1 MKRVRPVIL
10 LLIVLQV
17 NTTAI
22 NKQKDKSCN
31 DAESKV
37 STPVSVKKENSI
49 YHDGWIDFNKNG
61 KKDIY
66 EDSSAKTE
74 DRVND
79 LLQQM
84 TMEEKTM
91 QMVTLYG
98 YGRVAKDQ
106 LPTPEWK
113 NKIWKDGLANID
125 EHCNGVAKT
134 DYGYPYSKHVWALNE
149 VQKFFVEQT
158 RLGIPVEFTT
168 EGIRGLN
175 HTKATSFP
183 AQIGMGSTWDK
194 DLVRKTGEVTGSE
207 AFALGYNNVYSPIM
221 DISRDQR
228 WGRIVETY
236 GEDPFL
242 VAQLGVQQVKGIQS
256 SGVVSTMKHFAVY
269 SVPKGGR
276 DGDARTDPHVTDRAM
291 HTLFLYSFRKGVEE
305 GGALG
310 VMSSYNDY
318 NGVPVSGSKYFL
330 TELLRDQ
337 YHFKGYVVSDSW
349 AVRYIHSKHKVADTY
364 KEAVRQA
371 VEAGLNV
378 RTTFESPGSY
388 VKPLRELIAEGNI
401 SEKTIDDRVR
411 DVLRVKFIEGLFD
424 KPYRDEKY
432 ADEFVNN
439 DKHKAIALQASRESI
454 VLLKNKDHLLPINP
468 ENYHNILVCGPNAKA
483 EKSSESRYGPN
494 GIDVISGYEGILNML
509 GNKANIEYAQGC
521 YVFDK
526 NSWPQ
531 SELYPVP
538 PSDEERT
545 LMDEAVTKASVSDLI
560 IAFVGDNTETVGESR
575 SRTSL
580 DLPGNQRQFLMKL
593 KNTGKPMIVVLINGR
608 PLSINWIND
617 NVPAVIEAW
626 FPGLYGGT
634 AIAEVLTGKYNPG
647 GKMPVTTPKTVGQIP
662 FNFPHI
668 KGSQAGQ
675 PQTGPNGKGKT
686 RILNAL
692 YPFGYGLSYTTFEY
706 SGLKISAG
714 GGGVNSTIRISMDI
728 TNTGNYDGD
737 EIVQLYINDEYSSVV
752 TYKKVLR
759 GFERVPLKKGETKT
773 VTFTIKPDDLALYNK
788 NMDFVVEPGKFN
800 VYAGSSS
807 EDIRLKGSFVL
818 NNKN

>member
-1 MKRVRPVIL
+1 MKSL
-10 LLIVLQV
+10 LTVLLFFIIHIGNSAV
-17 NTTAI
+17 TTEAGG
-22 NKQKDKSCN
+22 SCN
-31 DAESKV
+31 LRSGSETLKSN
-37 STPVSVKKENSI
+37 KKKKTI

-66 EDSSAKTE
+66 EDTSAKTA
-74 DRVND
+74 DRVED

-106 LPTPEWK
+106 LPAPEWK
-113 NKIWKDGLANID
+113 NAIWKDGLANID

-175 HTKATSFP
+175 HTKATCFP

-194 DLVRKTGEVTGSE
+194 ELVRKTGEVTGSE
-207 AFALGYNNVYSPIM
+207 AYALGYNNVYSPIM

-242 VAQLGVQQVKGIQS
+242 VARLGVQQVKGIQS
-256 SGVVSTMKHFAVY
+256 KGVVSTLKHFAVY

-291 HTLFLYSFRKGVEE
+291 RTLFLYSFRKGIEE

-330 TELLRDQ
+330 TEILRNQ
-337 YHFKGYVVSDSW
+337 FHFKGYVVSDSW
-349 AVRYIHSKHKVADTY
+349 AVRYIHSKHRVAETY
-364 KEAVRQA
+364 KDAVKDA
-371 VEAGLNV
+371 VTAGLNV
-378 RTTFESPGSY
+378 RTTFETPGSY
-388 VKPLRELIAEGNI
+388 IKPLRELVQEGSI
-401 SEKTIDDRVR
+401 SIETINERVR
-411 DVLRVKFIEGLFD
+411 DVLRVKFKEGLFD

-432 ADEFVNN
+432 ADKFVNN
-439 DKHKAIALQASRESI
+439 DKHKATALQASRESI
-454 VLLKNKDHLLPINP
+454 VLLKNEGHLLPFNTVK
-468 ENYHNILVCGPNAKA
+468 YQNILVCGPNAKA

-494 GIDVISGYEGILNML
+494 GIDVISGYEGIVDML
-509 GNKANIEYAQGC
+509 GDKANVEYARGC

-526 NSWPQ
+526 NRWPQ
-531 SELYPVP
+531 SELYPAP
-538 PSDEERT
+538 LSNEEKA
-545 LMDEAVTKASVSDLI
+545 LMDEAVNKAESSDLI

-580 DLPGNQRQFLMKL
+580 DLPGNQRQLLMEL
-593 KNTGKPMIVVLINGR
+593 KKTGKPVIVVLINGR

-617 NVPAVIEAW
+617 NIPAVVEAW
-626 FPGLYGGT
+626 FPGIYGGT

-647 GKMPVTTPKTVGQIP
+647 GKMPVTTPRTVGQIP
-662 FNFPHI
+662 FNFPYM

-675 PQTGPNGKGKT
+675 PQAGPNGKGKT
-686 RILNAL
+686 RILDAL

-706 SGLKISAG
+706 SDLTITPEEGGTESTMKINVS
-714 GGGVNSTIRISMDI
+714 V
-728 TNTGNYDGD
+728 TNTGDYDGD
-737 EIVQLYINDEYSSVV
+737 EVVQLYINDEYSSVV
-752 TYKKVLR
+752 TYEKILR
-759 GFERVPLKKGETKT
+759 GFERIHLKKGETKT
-773 VTFTIKPDDLALYNK
+773 VTFTLEPDDLALYNIDDK
-788 NMDFVVEPGKFN
+788 YVVEPGKFN
-800 VYAGSSS
+800 VYVGSSS
-807 EDIRLKGSFVL
+807 DDVRLEGAFVL
-818 NNKN
+818 KDRN

>member
-1 MKRVRPVIL
+1 MKNTVVVFAIL
-10 LLIVLQV
+10 SFLLTLSV
-17 NTTAI
+17 TA
-22 NKQKDKSCN
+22 KESPAGGKKKKS
-31 DAESKV
+31 
-37 STPVSVKKENSI
+37 SI

-66 EDSSAKTE
+66 EDPARDVE
-74 DRVND
+74 ERVND
-79 LLQQM
+79 LLSQM
-84 TMEEKTM
+84 TIEEKTM

-106 LPTPEWK
+106 LPVPEWK
-113 NKIWKDGLANID
+113 NAMWKDGLANID

-194 DLVRKTGEVTGSE
+194 ELVRKTGEITGSE
-207 AFALGYNNVYSPIM
+207 AYALGYNNVYSPIM
-221 DISRDQR
+221 DIARDQR

-242 VAQLGVQQVKGIQS
+242 VAGLGVQQVKGIQS
-256 SGVVSTMKHFAVY
+256 SGVVSTLKHFAVY

-276 DGDARTDPHVTDRAM
+276 DGDARTDPHVAEREM
-291 HTLFLYSFRKGVEE
+291 HELYLYPFRKGIEE

-318 NGVPVSGSKYFL
+318 NGVPVTGSKYFL

-349 AVRYIHSKHKVADTY
+349 AVRYIYSKHKVADSY

-378 RTTFESPGSY
+378 RTTFESTESY
-388 VKPLRELIAEGNI
+388 VEPLRELIAEG
-401 SEKTIDDRVR
+401 SLSVKTIDDRVR

-432 ADEFVNN
+432 ADKFVNN
-439 DKHKAIALQASRESI
+439 DEHKKTALQASRESI
-454 VLLKNKDHLLPINP
+454 VLLKNENNLLPLDLSK
-468 ENYHNILVCGPNAKA
+468 YKNILICGPNAKA

-494 GIDVISGYEGILNML
+494 GIDVISGYEGLKEML
-509 GNKANIEYAQGC
+509 DGKVNIDYAQGC
-521 YVFDK
+521 FVYDED
-526 NSWPQ
+526 SWPD
-531 SELYPVP
+531 SEVYPIP
-538 PSDEERT
+538 PSKEERA
-545 LMDEAVTKASVSDLI
+545 LMDEAVQKAGSSDLI
-560 IAFVGDNTETVGESR
+560 IAFVGDNTEPVGESR

-580 DLPGNQRQFLMKL
+580 DLPGNQREFLMKL
-593 KNTGKPMIVVLINGR
+593 KETGKPVVLVLINGR
-608 PLSINWIND
+608 PISINWADKNI
-617 NVPAVIEAW
+617 PAIVEAW
-626 FPGLYGGT
+626 FPGVHGGT
-634 AIAEVLTGKYNPG
+634 AIAEVLTGKYNPAG
-647 GKMPVTTPKTVGQIP
+647 RMPVTTPRSVGQLL
-662 FNFPHI
+662 FNFPFK

-675 PQTGPNGKGKT
+675 PQAGPNGTGKT
-686 RILNAL
+686 RVLDAL
-692 YPFGYGLSYTTFEY
+692 YPFGYGLSYTTFKY
-706 SGLKISAG
+706 SGLKITPEG
-714 GGGVNSTIRISMDI
+714 GGTGSTVKISVNI

-737 EIVQLYINDEYSSVV
+737 EVVQLYINDEYSSVV
-752 TYKKVLR
+752 TYEKVLR
-759 GFERVPLKKGETKT
+759 GFERVYLKKGETKT
-773 VTFTIKPDDLALYNK
+773 VTFTIQPDDLALHDRH
-788 NMDFVVEPGKFN
+788 MDFVVEPGKFN
-800 VYAGSSS
+800 VYVGGSS
-807 EDIRLKGSFVL
+807 EDVKAKGSFVL
-818 NNKN
+818 VSEGENF